1 MADSNV
7 QGNGAA
13 RTSLEEIA
21 RQRDEARQQ
30 AESDAAQKL
39 LQEMKEK
46 ETQPEISDSEKRRA
60 HEESEAQRRAQ
71 WEAEKKKRDDEI
83 QFAWEEAVCVS
94 DEELQKNSVKRLG
107 DMTERLTR
115 RNMKICV
122 TESIQTLC
130 YEDLSFAR
138 LAMHPRKSMINCFKY
153 INRKALEY
161 LKQEMKD
168 NGEKTT
174 GVSAIGGDV
183 PDDLCYQWAE
193 EYFRDLNAPEDKT
206 DADKDFVP
214 KPYNGASGKSKK
226 KATKKKAEAPKKA
239 ATPQKEMPP
248 VPKQPEAEPQI
259 DLFEGQQSLFEEA
272 AA

>member
-1 MADSNV
+1 MADNNN
-7 QGNGAA
+7 QEI
-13 RTSLEEIA
+13 TSLEELA

-30 AESDAAQKL
+30 AESEAAQKL
-39 LQEMKEK
+39 LQEMKEQ
-46 ETQPEISDSEKRRA
+46 ESSDEAKRQA
-60 HEESEAQRRAQ
+60 HEDAEAKRRAQ
-71 WEAEKKKRDDEI
+71 WEAEKKAREEAI

-94 DEELQKNSVKRLG
+94 DQELMANSVKRLG

-115 RNMKICV
+115 RNMKIFV

-130 YEDLSFAR
+130 YEDLGFAR
-138 LAMHPRKSMINCFKY
+138 LVMHPRKSMINCFKY

-183 PDDLCYQWAE
+183 PDELCYQWAE

-206 DADKDFVP
+206 DADKEFTP
-214 KPYNGASGKSKK
+214 KPYTPSAAKSKTK
-226 KATKKKAEAPKKA
+226 EPKKKAEPPKKEKPAPK
-239 ATPQKEMPP
+239 PP
-248 VPKQPEAEPQI
+248 VIEPEE
-259 DLFEGQQSLFEEA
+259 DEGQQSLFEEVA
-272 AA
+272 A

>member
-1 MADSNV
+1 MADNNN
-7 QGNGAA
+7 QEI
-13 RTSLEEIA
+13 TSLEELA

-30 AESDAAQKL
+30 AESEAAQKL
-39 LQEMKEK
+39 LQEMKEQES
-46 ETQPEISDSEKRRA
+46 ETQSDEAKRQA
-60 HEESEAQRRAQ
+60 HEDAEAKRRAQ
-71 WEAEKKKRDDEI
+71 WEAEKKAREEAI
-83 QFAWEEAVCVS
+83 QFTWEEAVCVS
-94 DEELQKNSVKRLG
+94 DQELMANSVKRLG

-130 YEDLSFAR
+130 YEDLGFAR
-138 LAMHPRKSMINCFKY
+138 LVMHPRKSMINCFKY

-183 PDDLCYQWAE
+183 PDELCYQWAE

-206 DADKDFVP
+206 DADKEFTP
-214 KPYNGASGKSKK
+214 KPYSGTPSKAKK
-226 KATKKKAEAPKKA
+226 KEPKKKAEPPKKEKPAPK
-239 ATPQKEMPP
+239 PP
-248 VPKQPEAEPQI
+248 VTEPEE
-259 DLFEGQQSLFEEA
+259 DEGQQSLFEEVA
-272 AA
+272 A

>member
-1 MADSNV
+1 MADNNN
-7 QGNGAA
+7 QEL
-13 RTSLEEIA
+13 TSLEELA

-30 AESDAAQKL
+30 AESEAAQKL
-39 LQEMKEK
+39 LQEMKEQES
-46 ETQPEISDSEKRRA
+46 ETQSDEAKRQAHEDAEAKRRT
-60 HEESEAQRRAQ
+60 Q
-71 WEAEKKKRDDEI
+71 WEAEKKAREEAI

-94 DEELQKNSVKRLG
+94 DQELMANSVKRLG

-130 YEDLSFAR
+130 YEDLGFAR
-138 LAMHPRKSMINCFKY
+138 LVMHPRKSMINCFKY

-183 PDDLCYQWAE
+183 PDELCYQWAE

-206 DADKDFVP
+206 DADKEFTP
-214 KPYNGASGKSKK
+214 KPYIGTPSKAKK
-226 KATKKKAEAPKKA
+226 KEPKKKAEPPKKEKPAPK
-239 ATPQKEMPP
+239 PP
-248 VPKQPEAEPQI
+248 VTEPEE
-259 DLFEGQQSLFEEA
+259 DEGQQSLFEEVA
-272 AA
+272 A

>member
-1 MADSNV
+1 MADNNN
-7 QGNGAA
+7 QQI
-13 RTSLEEIA
+13 TSLEELA

-30 AESDAAQKL
+30 AESEAAQKL
-39 LQEMKEK
+39 LQEMKEQ
-46 ETQPEISDSEKRRA
+46 ESDSQSDDAKRQAREDA
-60 HEESEAQRRAQ
+60 EAKRRAQ
-71 WEAEKKKRDDEI
+71 WEAEKKAREEAV

-94 DEELQKNSVKRLG
+94 DQELMANSVKRLG

-130 YEDLSFAR
+130 YEDLGFAR
-138 LAMHPRKSMINCFKY
+138 LVMHPRKSMINCFKY

-174 GVSAIGGDV
+174 GISAIGGDV
-183 PDDLCYQWAE
+183 PDELCYQWAE

-206 DADKDFVP
+206 DADKEFTP
-214 KPYNGASGKSKK
+214 KSYSPSAAKSKTK
-226 KATKKKAEAPKKA
+226 EPKKKAEPPKKEKPAPKPP
-239 ATPQKEMPP
+239 ATE
-248 VPKQPEAEPQI
+248 PEE
-259 DLFEGQQSLFEEA
+259 DEGQQSLFEEVA
-272 AA
+272 A

>member
-1 MADSNV
+1 MADNNN
-7 QGNGAA
+7 QEL
-13 RTSLEEIA
+13 TSLEELA

-30 AESDAAQKL
+30 AESEAAQKL
-39 LQEMKEK
+39 LQEMKEQ
-46 ETQPEISDSEKRRA
+46 ESDTQSDEAKRQA
-60 HEESEAQRRAQ
+60 HEDAEAKRRAQ
-71 WEAEKKKRDDEI
+71 WEAEKKAREEAI

-94 DEELQKNSVKRLG
+94 DQELMANSVKRLG

-130 YEDLSFAR
+130 YEDLGFAR
-138 LAMHPRKSMINCFKY
+138 LVMHPRKSMINCFKY

-183 PDDLCYQWAE
+183 PDELCYQWAE
-193 EYFRDLNAPEDKT
+193 EYFRDLNVPEDKT
-206 DADKDFVP
+206 DADKEFTP
-214 KPYNGASGKSKK
+214 NSYSPSAAKSKTK
-226 KATKKKAEAPKKA
+226 EPKKKAEPPKKEKPAPK
-239 ATPQKEMPP
+239 PP
-248 VPKQPEAEPQI
+248 VIEPEE
-259 DLFEGQQSLFEEA
+259 DEGQQSLFEEVA
-272 AA
+272 A

>member
-1 MADSNV
+1 MPENSTKENE
-7 QGNGAA
+7 
-13 RTSLEEIA
+13 SLEA
-21 RQRDEARQQ
+21 LAQQRDEARQQ
-30 AESDAAQKL
+30 AESEAAQKL
-39 LQEMKEK
+39 LQEMKGK
-46 ETQPEISDSEKRRA
+46 ESSSAESDAEKRRIY
-60 HEESEAQRRAQ
+60 EESEAERRAK
-71 WEAEKKKRDDEI
+71 WEAEKKARDEEI

-94 DEELQKNSVKRLG
+94 DEQLMAKSVKRLG

-122 TESIQTLC
+122 TENIQTLC
-130 YEDLSFAR
+130 YEDLAFAR
-138 LAMHPRKSMINCFKY
+138 LVMHPRKSMINCFRY

-161 LKQEMKD
+161 LKQEMQD

-183 PDDLCYQWAE
+183 PDELCYQWAE

-214 KPYNGASGKSKK
+214 KPYSGTVAKNKKKESKK
-226 KATKKKAEAPKKA
+226 KAETPKQEKSAPK
-239 ATPQKEMPP
+239 P
-248 VPKQPEAEPQI
+248 PEAQLQTEL
-259 DLFEGQQSLFEEA
+259 DDGQQSLFGEA

>member
-7 QGNGAA
+7 QENGAA
-13 RTSLEEIA
+13 GTSLEEIA

-46 ETQPEISDSEKRRA
+46 EAPPEVSDADKRRA

-71 WEAEKKKRDDEI
+71 WEAQKKKRDDEI

-115 RNMKICV
+115 RNMKLCV
-122 TESIQTLC
+122 TENIQTLC

-138 LAMHPRKSMINCFKY
+138 LVMHPRKSMINCFKY

-161 LKQEMKD
+161 LKQEMQD
-168 NGEKTT
+168 NGEKTA

-214 KPYNGASGKSKK
+214 KPYNGSSGKSKK
-226 KATKKKAEAPKKA
+226 KETKKKVDAPKKVPA
-239 ATPQKEMPP
+239 PKKELPP
-248 VPKQPEAEPQI
+248 VKAPETTENQI

-272 AA
+272 VA

>member
-1 MADSNV
+1 MAENNI
-7 QGNGAA
+7 QET
-13 RTSLEEIA
+13 TSLEELA

-39 LQEMKEK
+39 LQEMNEQSAAPV
-46 ETQPEISDSEKRRA
+46 ETEEEKRRA
-60 HEESEAQRRAQ
+60 HEDAEAKRRAQ
-71 WEAEKKKRDDEI
+71 WEAEKKSTEEEV

-94 DEELQKNSVKRLG
+94 DQELITNSVKRLG

-130 YEDLSFAR
+130 YEDLGFAR
-138 LAMHPRKSMINCFKY
+138 LVMHPRKSMINCFKY

-174 GVSAIGGDV
+174 EVSAIGGDV
-183 PDDLCYQWAE
+183 PDELCYQWAE
-193 EYFRDLNAPEDKT
+193 EYFRDLNAPEDKS
-206 DADKDFVP
+206 DADKEFVP
-214 KPYNGASGKSKK
+214 KSYSATSAKTKK
-226 KATKKKAEAPKKA
+226 KEPKKKAEPPKKEKPAPK
-239 ATPQKEMPP
+239 PP
-248 VPKQPEAEPQI
+248 ETEPEEY
-259 DLFEGQQSLFEEA
+259 EGQQSLFEEVA
-272 AA
+272 A

>member
-7 QGNGAA
+7 QGNGVPGA
-13 RTSLEEIA
+13 SLEEIA

-39 LQEMKEK
+39 LQKMKET
-46 ETQPEISDSEKRRA
+46 ETPPEISDAEKRRA
-60 HEESEAQRRAQ
+60 HEESEAQRRTQ
-71 WEAEKKKRDDEI
+71 WEAEKKKRDDEV

-122 TESIQTLC
+122 TENIQTLC
-130 YEDLSFAR
+130 YEDLGFAR

-161 LKQEMKD
+161 LKQEMQD

-174 GVSAIGGDV
+174 GVSAISGDV
-183 PDDLCYQWAE
+183 PDELCYQWAE

-214 KPYNGASGKSKK
+214 NPYNGSSGKSKK
-226 KATKKKAEAPKKA
+226 KETKKKADTPKKTTAPKK
-239 ATPQKEMPP
+239 ELPP
-248 VPKQPEAEPQI
+248 VKEQETENQI
-259 DLFEGQQSLFEEA
+259 DLFEGQQSLFGEA
-272 AA
+272 VA